1 MDQLFHIISEYSNVF
16 VYLFVDILT
25 ILIFSWGIYFKRYS
39 DREGVVTYVLF
50 NLFVFV
56 VVTAFLHAKE
66 GIDAGFGF
74 GLFAV
79 LSLITLRS
87 ETLTRTNITFF
98 FGSLSIALINA
109 LSLENVVMVVL
120 LNGVILVATWII
132 DHPQLL
138 SGVQNMKIVLDHI
151 PAGLLDTNPVTLKE
165 LSDCL
170 GVQVLTYT
178 VININQVKDTVKL
191 EIAYKKI

>member
-1 MDQLFHIISEYSNVF
+1 MNQLLHIFEYSNVF
-16 VYLFVDILT
+16 IYLFIDILT

-87 ETLTRTNITFF
+87 ETLTRTSITFF

-109 LSLENVVMVVL
+109 LSLENVVMVLL
-120 LNGVILVATWII
+120 LNGVILVGTWVI
-132 DHPQLL
+132 DHPKLL
-138 SGVQNMKIVLDHI
+138 SGVQNMRIVLDHI
-151 PAGLLDTNPVTLKE
+151 PKGLLDTKSATLGE
-165 LSDCL
+165 LSDLL

-178 VININQVKDTVKL
+178 VIDINQVKDTVKL
-191 EIAYKKI
+191 EIAYRKI

>member
-1 MDQLFHIISEYSNVF
+1 MDQVFNISLYSHVF
-16 VYLFVDILT
+16 VYLFLDIVT

-50 NLFVFV
+50 NVFVFV

-109 LSLENVVMVVL
+109 LSLESLVVVL
-120 LNGVILVATWII
+120 LLNGIILASTWII
-132 DHPQLL
+132 DHPHLL

-151 PAGLLDTNPVTLKE
+151 PAGLLDTNPVTLTE
-165 LSDCL
+165 LSESL